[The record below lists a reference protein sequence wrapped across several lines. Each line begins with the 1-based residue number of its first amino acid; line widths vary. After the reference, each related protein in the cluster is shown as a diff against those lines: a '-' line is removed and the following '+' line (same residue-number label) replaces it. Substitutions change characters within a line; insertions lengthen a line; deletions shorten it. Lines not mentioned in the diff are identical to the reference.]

1 MQQMHKHGESGEDF
15 NDLNLFPA
23 SIGKEDP
30 EGSRLQAEAPSQ
42 QG

>member
-23 SIGKEDP
+23 FLDFDYK
-30 EGSRLQAEAPSQ
+30 L
-42 QG
+42 